1 MRKFLLFSMLFI
13 SVMGQSQVQIGVF
26 GGSHLSSVNYQIQGD
41 KQKDKHRYGYQAGIN
56 WKIPVEGN
64 LYFSP
69 AAFYSRK
76 GYNVK
81 FDKPAYPPGPEAL
94 TNRTTFHTVE
104 LAFMLQHDFSNMPD
118 HFFFRG
124 GPSLDFHLFGREKF
138 DTDDGKVKRN
148 TPFGYDKYGRY
159 AANFIMQA
167 GYEAHNDLFFF
178 IQYTYGLASINNKDE
193 GPKIRHRLFGIS
205 VGKYLGKGK
214 PW

>member
-1 MRKFLLFSMLFI
+1 MRILLLLFVSSFAFH
-13 SVMGQSQVQIGVF
+13 GHGQVQVGIF
-26 GGSHLSSVNYQIQGD
+26 GGSHLSSVNYVIEGA
-41 KQKDKHRYGYQAGIN
+41 KQKDKFKYGYHAGIN
-56 WKIPVEGN
+56 WKVPVEGN

-104 LAFMLQHDFSNMPD
+104 LAFLLQHDFSNMPD
-118 HFFFRG
+118 HFFFRS

-138 DTDDGKVKRN
+138 DTDDGKIKRN

-159 AANFIMQA
+159 SANFLIQF

-178 IQYTYGLASINNKDE
+178 AHYTYGLANISNKDE

-205 VGKYLGKGK
+205 IGKYISKGK
-214 PW
+214 SW